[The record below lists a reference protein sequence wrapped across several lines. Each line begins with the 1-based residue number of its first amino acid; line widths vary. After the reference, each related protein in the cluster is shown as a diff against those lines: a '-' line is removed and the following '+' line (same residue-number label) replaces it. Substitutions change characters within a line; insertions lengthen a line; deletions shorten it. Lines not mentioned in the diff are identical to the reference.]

1 MSAVP
6 GTLKDII
13 CHQWKWF
20 QHIIGDSRKDFCD
33 VMDMIAKIRNPIKHN
48 RPPELIP
55 EDEYEKA
62 KRACQGLLCRIDKMW
77 VKHKN
82 NQNVAE

>member
-1 MSAVP
+1 
-6 GTLKDII
+6 
-13 CHQWKWF
+13 
-20 QHIIGDSRKDFCD
+20 
-33 VMDMIAKIRNPIKHN
+33 MIAKIRNPIKHN